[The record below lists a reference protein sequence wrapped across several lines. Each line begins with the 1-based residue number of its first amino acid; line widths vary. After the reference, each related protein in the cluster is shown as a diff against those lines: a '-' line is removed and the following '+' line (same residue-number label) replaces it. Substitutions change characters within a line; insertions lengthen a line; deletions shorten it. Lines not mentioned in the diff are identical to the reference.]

1 MWVKINSDILLRY
14 SAYSSAFYWWECFS
28 LGVSGI
34 IESCATMV
42 DSPSV
47 QRQLTQ
53 CPIAKGEGW
62 RRFAVSKLQKD
73 ADII

>member
-1 MWVKINSDILLRY
+1 MTFFFVIVPILVHFTGGNVL
-14 SAYSSAFYWWECFS
+14 S